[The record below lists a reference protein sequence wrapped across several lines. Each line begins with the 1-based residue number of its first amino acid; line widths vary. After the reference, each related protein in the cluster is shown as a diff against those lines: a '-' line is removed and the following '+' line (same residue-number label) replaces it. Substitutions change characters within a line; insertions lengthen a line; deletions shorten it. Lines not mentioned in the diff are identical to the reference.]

1 MPLSLPASPSNIGL
15 NCFPCIQSPVY
26 RVALCTVGTQQKPV
40 QKSPEAVVTTS
51 ETQRRDAIC
60 LGSHSTAVHR
70 QSRPHMELG
79 SGVYL
84 QGYWEGH
91 QLPGLLAW
99 GGPWSVASQGAVS
112 GPQANSTVWERCL
125 LESQV
130 AKLPATKPY
139 WRTERVRYGVCRTCL
154 SSLQLG
160 LQVTPLQGHRQLS
173 LQHTGFATARTEP
186 DTASSWKWL
195 HTEPLLWGTVTSSL
209 S

>member
-1 MPLSLPASPSNIGL
+1 MHS
-15 NCFPCIQSPVY
+15 
-26 RVALCTVGTQQKPV
+26 R
-40 QKSPEAVVTTS
+40 
-51 ETQRRDAIC
+51 
-60 LGSHSTAVHR
+60 HSTKACPEVPRGSGHNLR
-70 QSRPHMELG
+70 DSEKRCNLPGVTQHSSTQSRPHMELG

-112 GPQANSTVWERCL
+112 GPQANPTVWERCL